1 MTIKPEEFNKVI
13 NDIQICSFMCG
24 LGKGNLHEKQ
34 EEYLLIHLFYA
45 LQHFSSIE
53 HFLYSPHYSY

>member
-1 MTIKPEEFNKVI
+1 MVKTAKEFDNEVI

-34 EEYLLIHLFYA
+34 GEYLFKGLVYVKM
-45 LQHFSSIE
+45 E
-53 HFLYSPHYSY
+53 